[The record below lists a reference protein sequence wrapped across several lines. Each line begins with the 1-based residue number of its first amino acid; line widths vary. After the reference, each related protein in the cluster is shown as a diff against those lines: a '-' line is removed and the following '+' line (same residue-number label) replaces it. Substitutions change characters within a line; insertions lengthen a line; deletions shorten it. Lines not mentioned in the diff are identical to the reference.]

1 MQKNYPP
8 EKKIPKLSQTGS
20 SVERR
25 GRGGEEAP
33 GGKGGR
39 ATHCPR
45 RALPLPEA
53 QGAWWMFTPRP
64 WVGTAVLS
72 TAADG
77 QVSIH
82 SECLSMDSPL
92 GDQHPVS
99 CSPLRAPPLA

>member
-77 QVSIH
+77 QVRSEERRVGK
-82 SECLSMDSPL
+82 ECLRLCRSRWSPY
-92 GDQHPVS
+92 H
-99 CSPLRAPPLA
+99 